1 MNTLIKQLPNFDKF
15 NNYIGDVNK
24 KVSPIMLSGLVDSS
38 KVHLAYATKFYTEK
52 PICIITYNEMQA
64 KKLIK
69 DLNYFSED
77 IIFFPKREIATYDYI
92 AESKDL
98 PYERINALNKI
109 YENKAKIIV
118 TTVEAVMQKIVPK
131 EILYKNIIKLKVGD
145 TFNLEELKEMLIYL
159 GYERQDLIENKGQ
172 FSIRGGIVDIAISEN
187 KGVRIEFWGDEVDS
201 IRYFN
206 ISDQRSTEML
216 DKILIYPAHEFLID
230 KNLDEISN
238 KILERDYKENIK
250 KYVEDDVSLIRNGDY
265 ISKID
270 KYFNSFYEKSDSF
283 IDYLGKDY
291 LIFLDEIGKIR
302 ARAVNIV
309 KDNEAITKSLI
320 EKDRMIPDSIKNITS
335 YEDIIE
341 TLEKKQIIYLEK
353 QDIGFVDKQ
362 SMHAKRNG
370 YSFSYREVNFFRSSM
385 DLYFQEIQEAIKAKK
400 NVVVLCRKYK

>member
-15 NNYIGDVNK
+15 NNYMGDVNK
-24 KVSPIMLSGLVDSS
+24 KISPIMLSGLVDSS
-38 KVHLAYATKFYTEK
+38 KVHLAYATRFYSEK
-52 PICIITYNEMQA
+52 PICIITYNEIQA

-69 DLNYFSED
+69 DLKYFSENV
-77 IIFFPKREIATYDYI
+77 IFFPKREIVTYDYI

-98 PYERINALNKI
+98 PYERIECLNKI
-109 YENKAKIIV
+109 YDNKAKIIV
-118 TTVEAVMQKIVPK
+118 TTIEAVMQKIVPK
-131 EILYKNIIKLKVGD
+131 EILYKNIMKLKVGD
-145 TFNLEELKEMLIYL
+145 IFNLEELKEKLIYL
-159 GYERQDLIENKGQ
+159 GYERQELIENKGQ
-172 FSIRGGIVDIAISEN
+172 FSIRGGIVDIAVSEN
-187 KGVRIEFWGDEVDS
+187 KGVRLEFWGDEVDS

-230 KNLDEISN
+230 KNLYEISN
-238 KILERDYKENIK
+238 KILKKEHKEKIK
-250 KYVEDDVSLIRNGDY
+250 KYVEDDVELIKNGDY

-291 LIFLDEIGKIR
+291 IIFLDEIGKIR
-302 ARAVNIV
+302 ARAVNII

-320 EKDRMIPDSIKNITS
+320 EKDRLVPDSIKNITP

-341 TLEKKQIIYLEK
+341 TLDKKQIIYLEK
-353 QDIGFVDKQ
+353 QDIGFIDKQ

-400 NVVVLCRKYK
+400 NVLVLCRKYK

>member
-24 KVSPIMLSGLVDSS
+24 KVTPIMLSGLVDSS
-38 KVHLAYATKFYTEK
+38 KVHLAYATRFYTEK

-64 KKLIK
+64 KKIIK
-69 DLNYFSED
+69 DLNYFSENVV
-77 IIFFPKREIATYDYI
+77 FFPKREIVTYDYI

-98 PYERINALNKI
+98 PYERIDALNKI

-118 TTVEAVMQKIVPK
+118 TTIEAVMQKIVPK

-145 TFNLEELKEMLIYL
+145 IFNLEELKEKLIHL
-159 GYERQDLIENKGQ
+159 GYERQELIENKGQ
-172 FSIRGGIVDIAISEN
+172 FSIRGGIVDIAVSEN

-230 KNLDEISN
+230 KNLNEIAD
-238 KILERDYKENIK
+238 KILENQYREKIK
-250 KYVEDDVSLIRNGDY
+250 KYLEDDIELIKNGDY

-270 KYFNSFYEKSDSF
+270 RYFNSFYEKSDSF
-283 IDYLGKDY
+283 LDYLGKDY

-302 ARAVNIV
+302 ARAVNII
-309 KDNEAITKSLI
+309 KDNEAVTKSLI
-320 EKDRMIPDSIKNITS
+320 EKDRIVPDSIKNITP

-341 TLEKKQIIYLEK
+341 TLDKKEIIYLEK

-385 DLYFQEIQEAIKAKK
+385 DLYFQEIQEAVKAKK
-400 NVVVLCRKYK
+400 YVIVLCRKYK